1 MRLFISTEAQV
12 PAVAMIHD
20 ILKRIN
26 NILGYIEVS
35 DYTDS
40 LDSIGIIINCFS
52 SELINNGFGRERMYI
67 SLLRRNADIRLLI
80 PFETFLNSN
89 DEFRYYMVLGNII
102 KSINV
107 IQEKMDKKKVYFNG
121 KDLISY
127 ILAKL
132 DVRWD
137 DLIINSF

>member
-20 ILKRIN
+20 ILKKIN
-26 NILGYIEVS
+26 STLGYIEVT

-52 SELINNGFGRERMYI
+52 NEWIDNGFGRERKYI
-67 SLLRRNADIRLLI
+67 SLFRRNADIRLLI

-89 DEFRYYMVLGNII
+89 DVYRYYMVLRII
-102 KSINV
+102 IESINV

-127 ILAKL
+127 ILVKL
-132 DVRWD
+132 DVSLD
-137 DLIINSF
+137 DLIAYD